1 LPGATWH
8 HAWAAL
14 IVWTE
19 TLPALSTV
27 HHVWTWTILTRTHA
41 EIIIKA
47 HVSWA
52 AAVISISPIMQM
64 VSHSG
69 ANDTQEES

>member
-1 LPGATWH
+1 LTGTILH
-8 HAWAAL
+8 HAWTAL
-14 IVWTE
+14 IIWSV
-19 TLPALSTV
+19 ALTTV

-52 AAVISISPIMQM
+52 AAVIFTSPIMQM

-69 ANDTQEES
+69 TNDTQEKS